1 MTTNSREIALN
12 ILLEIENNRAYS
24 NITMNKSLVKSMDYR
39 DENLI
44 REIVYGVLE
53 NRLYIDYIIRKSSKI
68 RFNKI
73 HNRILEIL
81 RIGIYQLAFMDRI
94 PERAAVNESVNL
106 AKKHGHKGT
115 VGFVNGLL
123 REVSR
128 NREKYLEIKTKDKIE
143 EISIRYSHPEF
154 LVKRWADE
162 YGLEFTEDLC
172 RANNEKAKINIRVNT
187 LKTNKDDLKNMLR
200 ASGLDIEDGKYS
212 EDCLL
217 VKDSFRITDMD
228 EYLKGLFTIQDESS
242 MLVSKIMGPK
252 ENTKVL
258 DLCSAPGGK
267 STHMAE
273 KMNNKG
279 YILSRD
285 FHKHKLKLISDNAD
299 RLGIKIIE
307 TQYHNALNKDNE
319 LINQFD
325 YCLLDAPCSGYG
337 IIRRKPEIK
346 LNRSEEDIKSLSQ
359 IQYKMIDI
367 AKDYVR
373 VGGFLIYSTC
383 TIIKEE
389 NTMIIDRFLRENN
402 NYKLVNIDNDL
413 SKKEGLESLSKGY
426 VQLFPNIHGT
436 DGFFIA
442 KLVKER

>member
-1 MTTNSREIALN
+1 MTENSREIALN
-12 ILLEIENNRAYS
+12 ILLVIENNKAYS
-24 NITMNKSLVKSMDYR
+24 NITMNKSLVKGMDYR
-39 DENLI
+39 DENLV

-53 NRLYIDYIIRKSSKI
+53 NRIYIDYIIRKSSKI

-81 RIGIYQLAFMDRI
+81 RIGIYQLVFMDRI
-94 PERAAVNESVNL
+94 PESAAVNESVNL

-128 NREKYLEIKTKDKIE
+128 NREKYLEIKTQDKIE

-154 LVKRWADE
+154 LVKRWVAE

-172 RANNEKAKINIRVNT
+172 RANNERAKINIRVNT
-187 LKTNKDDLKNMLR
+187 LKTNQADLKIMLR
-200 ASGLDIEDGKYS
+200 ERGLDIEDGLYS
-212 EDCLL
+212 EDCLV
-217 VKDSFRITDMD
+217 VKESFRITELD
-228 EYLKGLFTIQDESS
+228 EYKRGLFTIQDESS
-242 MLVSKIMGPK
+242 MLVSKIMDPK
-252 ENTKVL
+252 ENMRVI

-267 STHMAE
+267 STHIAE

-285 FHKHKLKLISDNAD
+285 FHKHKLRLISDNAD

-307 TQYHNALNKDNE
+307 TQYYNALNKDSE

-325 YCLLDAPCSGYG
+325 YCLLDAPCTGYG

-346 LNRSEEDIKSLSQ
+346 INRSEDDIKSLSQ
-359 IQYKMIDI
+359 IQYRMIDI
-367 AKDYVR
+367 AKDYLK
-373 VGGFLIYSTC
+373 VGGVLVYSTC
-383 TIIKEE
+383 TIIREE
-389 NTMIIDRFLRENN
+389 NTMIIDKFLRENRN
-402 NYKLVNIDNDL
+402 FKLANLENDFA
-413 SKKEGLESLSKGY
+413 KKEGLESLSQGY
-426 VQLFPNIHGT
+426 IQLFPNIHGT

-442 KLVKER
+442 KLIKER